1 MKQITTLFAASFIAL
16 STAQALADGLPR
28 LDLTGA
34 SQTLNL
40 GFATM
45 PAWRT
50 GTTPWPPVAQPF
62 TSSGFKVNASLF
74 SGLQA
79 SYSSHASSTFS
90 PAWAS
95 LSNELEAY
103 PNADAMTD
111 LNINPFSVSE
121 GVLSITASPLSAAA
135 QATLPAGIKRTYLSG
150 ALNTYPY
157 SQTYGYF
164 EIDAEAPS
172 GRGLWPA
179 FWLLS
184 VDDNWPPEI
193 DAPEMLGNDPSTAYF
208 SLHTTDK
215 AWVATQPGGY
225 NGSTTTDA
233 IHSGVDGSKGFHR
246 FGVDWG
252 PADDHLLY
260 RRRGGRAAHHPR
272 RYAQAVLPDRQ
283 SRGRRE
289 RVLARAAGC
298 HHGVPGL
305 PAHHG
310 HQGMAA
316 ARLRDGGG
324 AGPLIVNRERAE
336 ADGNRTHR
344 PFLTG
349 RWF

>member
-1 MKQITTLFAASFIAL
+1 MQSVNTLLAAGLVAL
-16 STAQALADGLPR
+16 LGTPALAAAPQM

-50 GTTPWPPVAQPF
+50 GALPWPPVAQPF
-62 TSSGFKVNASLF
+62 TSSGFRLNASLF

-79 SYSSHASSTFS
+79 SYSPHASATFS
-90 PAWAS
+90 PQWAS

-103 PNADAMTD
+103 PNADTMSD
-111 LNINPFSVSE
+111 LKVNPFSVSE

-135 QATLPAGIKRTYLSG
+135 QATLPPGIQRSYLSG

-164 EIDAEAPS
+164 EIDAEIPS

-193 DAPEMLGNDPSTAYF
+193 DAPEALCNDTSTAYF

-215 AWVATQPGGY
+215 AWVASQPDAY
-225 NGSTTTDA
+225 NGSATTNT
-233 IHSGVDGSKGFHR
+233 IHTGVDGAAAFHR
-246 FGVDWG
+246 YGVDWG
-252 PADDHLLY
+252 PQTITFYIDGVAVGQRTTPGDMHKPFYLIANLAV
-260 RRRGGRAAHHPR
+260 GGNGSWPGPPNAQTVFPATLRILGIKVWQRPA
-272 RYAQAVLPDRQ
+272 YAT
-283 SRGRRE
+283 
-289 RVLARAAGC
+289 
-298 HHGVPGL
+298 
-305 PAHHG
+305 
-310 HQGMAA
+310 AA
-316 ARLRDGGG
+316 AQG
-324 AGPLIVNRERAE
+324 
-336 ADGNRTHR
+336 H
-344 PFLTG
+344 
-349 RWF
+349 